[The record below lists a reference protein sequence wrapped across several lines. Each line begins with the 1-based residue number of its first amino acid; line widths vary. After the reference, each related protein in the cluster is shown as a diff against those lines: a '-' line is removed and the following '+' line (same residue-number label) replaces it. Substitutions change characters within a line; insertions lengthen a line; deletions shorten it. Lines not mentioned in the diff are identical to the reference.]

1 MKTHT
6 TYEMLVQS
14 EDKSRTVIETLI
26 YAVFIVSAV
35 VSIALSAA
43 QPVVVPEKLA
53 RHAVCT
59 QVQPC

>member
-26 YAVFIVSAV
+26 YAAFIVSAV
-35 VSIALSAA
+35 VSIGLSAA

-53 RHAVCT
+53 SHNVCT
-59 QVQPC
+59 QTKAC